1 MITCD
6 IMPLIDV
13 TSLPLTEDVKRKL
26 IIELARTASEI
37 TGKELKYF
45 TVIIR
50 EISGRE
56 SWGHQ
61 GKPLG

>member
-1 MITCD
+1 
-6 IMPLIDV
+6 MPLIDV
-13 TSLPLTEDVKRKL
+13 TTLTLDDDIERKL
-26 IIELARTASEI
+26 INELARIASEI
-37 TGKELKYF
+37 TGKDLHYF

-61 GKPLG
+61 GKLLV